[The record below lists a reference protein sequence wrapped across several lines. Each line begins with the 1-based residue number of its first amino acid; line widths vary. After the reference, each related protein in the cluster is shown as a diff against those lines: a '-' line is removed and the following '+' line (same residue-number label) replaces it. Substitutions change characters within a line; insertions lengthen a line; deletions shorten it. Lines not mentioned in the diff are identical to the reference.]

1 MIDVSNLADRP
12 ADGTFDLEA
21 YERSIQDK
29 NVPNHGKVFKKK
41 HDSDDEDM
49 AEEKKDTGNDWSDA
63 DSDGDDSDDMDSDSD
78 NENDNHKKKR
88 KQECGLSRM
97 PRLRRRMRGFV
108 CKKRKKQE
116 CG

>member
-1 MIDVSNLADRP
+1 MADRP

-49 AEEKKDTGNDWSDA
+49 AEEKKDTGNDWSDV
-63 DSDGDDSDDMDSDSD
+63 DSDGVRPKPCCCFIKV
-78 NENDNHKKKR
+78 NWE
-88 KQECGLSRM
+88 L
-97 PRLRRRMRGFV
+97 V
-108 CKKRKKQE
+108 A
-116 CG
+116 

>member
-29 NVPNHGKVFKKK
+29 NVPNHGKVYKKK
-41 HDSDDEDM
+41 HNSDDEDM
-49 AEEKKDTGNDWSDA
+49 AEEKKDTGNDWSDV

-78 NENDNHKKKR
+78 NENNNHKKKDS
-88 KQECGLSRM
+88 KLNPKGNSVGLS
-97 PRLRRRMRGFV
+97 
-108 CKKRKKQE
+108 KKMLDKEKAKDFFRDM
-116 CG
+116 